1 MFKVFFYTCLPLRAK
16 RFVVSLSLFGSI
28 FLCKDKRKREKK
40 KNHFILPSANCLM

>member
-16 RFVVSLSLFGSI
+16 NLLFLCPFLVVS
-28 FLCKDKRKREKK
+28 LCKDKRKREKK

>member
-16 RFVVSLSLFGSI
+16 IFVVSLSLFGSS
-28 FLCKDKRKREKK
+28 LCKDKRKREKK